1 MYIVTGFAFLQT
13 LHFAALKQNTKNI
26 ENLLTGSLVIG
37 YVYNIVANLIPFS
50 CTKETD
56 NILIIISAVVS
67 AYCIGRFSRTEY
79 ALKILNFLKI
89 RDTGNLYFW
98 DDLMDND
105 YPMKAVIIYDDYVY
119 EGMVHL
125 YESYSNN
132 PHIVLAA
139 YQIKN
144 SDGTLKKDYSDDMTK
159 IIILDI
165 SYAKNVTIIYYA
177 NSPLCIDLKN
187 LCDFNKEFERQ
198 ENS

>member
-1 MYIVTGFAFLQT
+1 
-13 LHFAALKQNTKNI
+13 
-26 ENLLTGSLVIG
+26 
-37 YVYNIVANLIPFS
+37 
-50 CTKETD
+50 
-56 NILIIISAVVS
+56 
-67 AYCIGRFSRTEY
+67 
-79 ALKILNFLKI
+79 
-89 RDTGNLYFW
+89 
-98 DDLMDND
+98 MDND
-105 YPMKAVIIYDDYVY
+105 YPMKAVIIYDDYIY

-177 NSPLCIDLKN
+177 NSPLCMDLKN